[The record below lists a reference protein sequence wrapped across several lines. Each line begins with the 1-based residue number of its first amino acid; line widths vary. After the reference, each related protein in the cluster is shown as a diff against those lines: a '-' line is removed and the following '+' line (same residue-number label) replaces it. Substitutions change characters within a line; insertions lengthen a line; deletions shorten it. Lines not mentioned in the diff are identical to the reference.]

1 MSRELFHIVAH
12 SCPEVFQHVTQN
24 LSVKFMEKNQRSS
37 SKPRNENQRRDNIA
51 TIALLPIT
59 DHAPVSY
66 LVQVRRKEKDN
77 YSFLLL
83 LLCSLFLCSHSFLFQ
98 LSFHFQ
104 ALSRSLGQSVSVAT
118 VSSSRLCE
126 DLGLQNS
133 VLFDRKSGWKEEEEK
148 EETQQ
153 TQHDRY
159 TMMSYLS
166 QLEEMVCVAVVVV
179 VVVALLLLP
188 PFIAILLT
196 LWCCCFF
203 FLLLFFAS
211 SSCFFFLML
220 TAWVGGV

>member
-1 MSRELFHIVAH
+1 MSSSWKKINAAAANPAMKTNAETTSPPSH
-12 SCPEVFQHVTQN
+12 SCPSPTTHPCRTWCKYVER
-24 LSVKFMEKNQRSS
+24 KK
-37 SKPRNENQRRDNIA
+37 
-51 TIALLPIT
+51 TITP
-59 DHAPVSY
+59 
-66 LVQVRRKEKDN
+66 
-77 YSFLLL
+77 FLL

-196 LWCCCFF
+196 LWCCCSCFF
-203 FLLLFFAS
+203 FLLLLLAS
-211 SSCFFFLML
+211 SS
-220 TAWVGGV
+220 

>member
-1 MSRELFHIVAH
+1 
-12 SCPEVFQHVTQN
+12 
-24 LSVKFMEKNQRSS
+24 MEKNQRSS

-133 VLFDRKSGWKEEEEK
+133 VLFDRRSGWKEEEEK

-179 VVVALLLLP
+179 VVVVVALLLLP

-196 LWCCCFF
+196 LWCCSCFLFLFLIFASFFCFF
-203 FLLLFFAS
+203 FLLLLLAS
-211 SSCFFFLML
+211 SSCFFLML

>member
-1 MSRELFHIVAH
+1 MKTNAETTSPPSH
-12 SCPEVFQHVTQN
+12 SCPSPTTHPCRTWCKYVER
-24 LSVKFMEKNQRSS
+24 KK
-37 SKPRNENQRRDNIA
+37 
-51 TIALLPIT
+51 TITP
-59 DHAPVSY
+59 
-66 LVQVRRKEKDN
+66 
-77 YSFLLL
+77 FLL

-133 VLFDRKSGWKEEEEK
+133 VLFDRKSDWKEEEEK

-179 VVVALLLLP
+179 VVFVVLFLLLP

-203 FLLLFFAS
+203 FLLLLLAS
-211 SSCFFFLML
+211 SSCFFFLLLLLASSSCFFLML